1 MKTLMYFLVVAI
13 LFIAGCAK
21 DDTMFETQDNL
32 ELKKAKV
39 PIPFKADLYIVP
51 DLESDLIL
59 VEGLNP
65 EDPSSYANSRLIVN
79 GTGTH
84 LGRINAEKSFYEF
97 ESLKFYLDENGYPF
111 TLNTGAGII
120 VAANGDSFEF
130 TFRIIQDAIDY
141 SWSGTN
147 EIIPGSGTGK
157 FEGYTGTIE
166 AVGGL
171 HEDGIGIW
179 SLAQGYLEFE

>member
-1 MKTLMYFLVVAI
+1 MKTLMYLLVLAI
-13 LFIAGCAK
+13 LVIAGCAK

-51 DLESDLIL
+51 DRESDKIL
-59 VEGLNP
+59 VEGLDP
-65 EDPSSYANSRLIVN
+65 EDSSSYANSRMIVS

-84 LGRINAEKSFYEF
+84 LGKINTEKSFYEF
-97 ESLKFYLDENGYPF
+97 ENLKFFLDENGYPF

-130 TFRIIQDAIDY
+130 TFKIIQDVIDY
-141 SWSGTN
+141 SWSGPN

-157 FEGYTGTIE
+157 FEGCSGTLE
-166 AVGGL
+166 AVGGWQ
-171 HEDGIGIW
+171 DDVGDWCII
-179 SLAQGYLEFE
+179 QGFLVYE

>member
-1 MKTLMYFLVVAI
+1 MKTLMYLIVLAI
-13 LFIAGCAK
+13 LVIAGCAK

-39 PIPFKADLYIVP
+39 PVPFKADLYIVT
-51 DLESDLIL
+51 DLESDVIL

-65 EDPSSYANSRLIVN
+65 EDPSSYTKSRLIVS

-97 ESLKFYLDENGYPF
+97 ESLKFFLDENGYPF
-111 TLNTGAGII
+111 LLNTGAGII

-130 TFRIIQDAIDY
+130 TFSIKQDVIDR

-157 FEGYTGTIE
+157 FEGCSGTIE
-166 AVGGL
+166 AVGGH
-171 HEDGIGIW
+171 HEDGIGMWCI
-179 SLAQGYLEFE
+179 AQGYLVYE